1 MQVALMAATTGIH
14 LLLCQGTEPIGMID
28 MALHLNLQRFLTQ
41 NIVSVMVSPG
51 HEFRGGTLTSLEH
64 IARVTKGNCNGSGLL
79 FHGGLLRLSES
90 IL

>member
-14 LLLCQGTEPIGMID
+14 LLLRQSTTPIGMID
-28 MALHLNLQRFLTQ
+28 MALHLNLQSFPTQ

-51 HEFRGGTLTSLEH
+51 HEFSGSVLASLQH